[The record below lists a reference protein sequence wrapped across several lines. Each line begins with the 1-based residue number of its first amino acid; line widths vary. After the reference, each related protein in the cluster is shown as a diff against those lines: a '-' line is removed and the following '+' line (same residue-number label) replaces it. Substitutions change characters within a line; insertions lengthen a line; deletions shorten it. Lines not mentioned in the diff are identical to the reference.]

1 MPVPFPPGGQAKV
14 GPPDAAEARLIA
26 GGVAAAVETAGG
38 LTSLQ
43 RVMIEAVTE
52 SMTGFVVPLSVLP
65 RLGPDEFAQALI
77 DRDELFRSHMLRFML
92 LCALVLNPLPEEVV
106 DRVDVYARE
115 LGVENDMLR
124 VAAPFCPRQL
134 RSRARR
140 LPTKWLHGDLG
151 PESQPGA
158 AHIAAS
164 WKTRGKKSSATS
176 SSPSAGSHS
185 EICRTERSDERW

>member
-1 MPVPFPPGGQAKV
+1 MPVPFPTEGQAKV
-14 GPPDAAEARLIA
+14 DPPDAAEARLIA
-26 GGVAAAVETAGG
+26 GGVAAAVTPAGG

-52 SMTGFVVPLSVLP
+52 SMTGFVVPVSALP
-65 RLGPDEFAQALI
+65 RLGPDEFARALS
-77 DRDELFRSHMLRFML
+77 DRDELFRAHMLRFML

-106 DRVDVYARE
+106 DRVDLYARE

-124 VAAPFCPRQL
+124 VAASVRPRQL

-140 LPTKWLHGDLG
+140 LPTKWLHGDVG

-158 AHIAAS
+158 AHVAAS
-164 WKTRGKKSSATS
+164 WTTRGKKSSGTS
-176 SSPSAGSHS
+176 SSPSGGSRS
-185 EICRTERSDERW
+185 EICRTERSDEKW